1 MQWASS
7 EKLGNREDYNFCYY
21 LIDSPVVKS
30 YAIRMNKIQ
39 KFESWLKAKGYSQAT
54 VVSYIAS
61 VRQYLAQGYK
71 MTIPDLCSWKEAET
85 GRVSAG
91 TVSLRIHALNKYAE
105 CLGLD
110 VRLKPLKVDVPDYV
124 DDELTP
130 AMYKRLMEGLLEDKN
145 YEWYCIIKVL
155 ACTGVRISEAIQ
167 IEAWHIR
174 QGYIDIIGKGD
185 KVRRV
190 WFSASL
196 RKDIEHFLKDGR
208 IIKHDQRYIRSYLH
222 RLAVRYRLPK
232 EPMHP
237 HAFRA
242 FFARRVYEKCKD
254 LQFLQKLLGH
264 ASIKTTM
271 RYLRKSSKGMRRR
284 ISQIVDW

>member
-1 MQWASS
+1 M
-7 EKLGNREDYNFCYY
+7 D
-21 LIDSPVVKS
+21 
-30 YAIRMNKIQ
+30 KIK
-39 KFESWLKAKGYSQAT
+39 KFESWLKARGYSSAT
-54 VVSYIAS
+54 ISSYTAS
-61 VRQYLAQGYK
+61 ARHYLAQGYK
-71 MTIPDLCSWKEAET
+71 MNIEDLCKWKESEI
-85 GRVSAG
+85 GRVTAG
-91 TVSLRIHALNKYAE
+91 TVALRIHALNKFSEY
-105 CLGLD
+105 LGLD
-110 VRLKPLKVDVPDYV
+110 IRLKPIKVDVADYI

-130 AMYKRLMEGLLEDKN
+130 SMYKKLLTGLLEDEN
-145 YEWYCIIKVL
+145 VEWYCVVKVL
-155 ACTGVRISEAIQ
+155 ACTGVRISEAMQ

-196 RKDIEHFLKDGR
+196 RKELEPMLKDGR

-222 RLAVRYRLPK
+222 RLAIRYKIPK

-254 LQFLQKLLGH
+254 IQFLQKLLGH

-271 RYLRKSSKGMRRR
+271 RYLRKSSTGMKRR
-284 ISQIVDW
+284 ISLIVNW

>member
-1 MQWASS
+1 MT
-7 EKLGNREDYNFCYY
+7 
-21 LIDSPVVKS
+21 
-30 YAIRMNKIQ
+30 KIE
-39 KFESWLKAKGYSQAT
+39 KFEIWLKANGYASST
-54 VVSYIAS
+54 VLSYTAS
-61 VRQYLAQGYK
+61 VRLYLSSGYK
-71 MTIPDLCSWKEAET
+71 MSISDLCRWKEAET

-110 VRLKPLKVDVPDYV
+110 IRLKPLMVDVPDYV
-124 DDELTP
+124 DDELTQS
-130 AMYKRLMEGLLEDKN
+130 MYRKLLDGLLNDGN
-145 YEWYCIIKVL
+145 QEWYCIIKVL
-155 ACTGVRISEAIQ
+155 ACTGVRISEAMQ
-167 IEAWHIR
+167 IEAWHVR

-196 RKDIEHFLKDGR
+196 RKELEPMLKDGR
-208 IIKHDQRYIRSYLH
+208 VIRHDQRYIRSYLH
-222 RLAVRYRLPK
+222 RLAVRYRIPK

-254 LQFLQKLLGH
+254 IQFLQKLLGH
-264 ASIKTTM
+264 ASVKTTM
-271 RYLRKSSKGMRRR
+271 RYLRKSSTGMKRR
-284 ISQIVDW
+284 ISLIVNW

>member
-1 MQWASS
+1 MT
-7 EKLGNREDYNFCYY
+7 
-21 LIDSPVVKS
+21 
-30 YAIRMNKIQ
+30 KIE
-39 KFESWLKAKGYSQAT
+39 KFEIWLKAAGYSPAT
-54 VVSYIAS
+54 ISSYTAS
-61 VRQYLAQGYK
+61 IRHYLAQGYK
-71 MTIPDLCSWKEAET
+71 MNIEDLCKWKEAET

-110 VRLKPLKVDVPDYV
+110 IRLKPLKVDVPDYV

-130 AMYKRLMEGLLEDKN
+130 AMYKRLMDGLLEDAN
-145 YEWYCIIKVL
+145 HEWYCIIKVL

-190 WFSASL
+190 WFPASL
-196 RKDIEHFLKDGR
+196 RKELDPMLQDGR
-208 IIKHDQRYIRSYLH
+208 IIQHSQRYIRTQLH
-222 RLAVRYRLPK
+222 RFADKYKIPRK
-232 EPMHP
+232 PMHP
-237 HAFRA
+237 HAFRGL
-242 FFARRVYEKCKD
+242 FAR
-254 LQFLQKLLGH
+254 GH

-271 RYLRKSSKGMRRR
+271 RYLRKSSTGMRRR
-284 ISQIVDW
+284 ISLIVNW

>member
-1 MQWASS
+1 M
-7 EKLGNREDYNFCYY
+7 D
-21 LIDSPVVKS
+21 
-30 YAIRMNKIQ
+30 KIK
-39 KFESWLKAKGYSQAT
+39 KFETWLKANSYASST
-54 VVSYIAS
+54 VLAYTAS
-61 VRQYLAQGYK
+61 VRLYLSSGYK
-71 MTIPDLCSWKEAET
+71 MSISDLCRWKEAET

-91 TVSLRIHALNKYAE
+91 TVSLRVHALNKYSE
-105 CLGLD
+105 HLGLD
-110 VRLKPLKVDVPDYV
+110 IRLKPIKVDVPDYV
-124 DDELTP
+124 DDELTLS
-130 AMYKRLMEGLLEDKN
+130 MYKKLLAGLLEDEN
-145 YEWYCIIKVL
+145 VEWYCVVKVL
-155 ACTGVRISEAIQ
+155 ACTGVRISEAMQ

-196 RKDIEHFLKDGR
+196 RKELEPMLEDGR
-208 IIKHDQRYIRSYLH
+208 VIRYDQRYIRSYLH
-222 RLAVRYRLPK
+222 RLAVRYKIPK

-254 LQFLQKLLGH
+254 IQFLQKLLGH
-264 ASIKTTM
+264 ASVKTTM

>member
-1 MQWASS
+1 MT
-7 EKLGNREDYNFCYY
+7 
-21 LIDSPVVKS
+21 
-30 YAIRMNKIQ
+30 KIE
-39 KFESWLKAKGYSQAT
+39 KFEIWLKANGYASAT
-54 VVSYIAS
+54 ISSYTAS
-61 VRQYLAQGYK
+61 VRLYLASGYK
-71 MTIPDLCSWKEAET
+71 MSISDLCKWKETET

-91 TVSLRIHALNKYAE
+91 TVSLRIHALNKFAE

-110 VRLKPLKVDVPDYV
+110 IRLKPLRVDVPDYV

-130 AMYKRLMEGLLEDKN
+130 SMYKKLLAGLLEDA
-145 YEWYCIIKVL
+145 IKVL
-155 ACTGVRISEAIQ
+155 ACTGVRISEALQ
-167 IEAWHIR
+167 IESWHVR

-185 KVRRV
+185 KVRRI

-196 RKDIEHFLKDGR
+196 RKELEPMLQDGR

-222 RLAVRYRLPK
+222 RLAVRYKIPK

-254 LQFLQKLLGH
+254 IQFLQKLP
-264 ASIKTTM
+264 
-271 RYLRKSSKGMRRR
+271 
-284 ISQIVDW
+284 ISF